1 MKNIDDVNSKDL
13 RTTVKLLNDS
23 GALAEKLGFVGVK
36 KEEMYVSFVTAI
48 ENLPDD
54 KVSLL
59 PEAVVLFYNNNISQ
73 AGEGAPTPAPTPVP
87 TPAPAPTPGPA
98 PTPAPAKVK
107 KEKPKTINKTDL
119 MVSMINQGV
128 AEDKM
133 LVAFTAH
140 YNEKGVTDADFI
152 GRRFK
157 KYKGI
162 AEKEIAKR
170 SPAAAPT
177 PAQ

>member
-54 KVSLL
+54 KVPLL

-73 AGEGAPTPAPTPVP
+73 AGEGAPAPTPA
-87 TPAPAPTPGPA
+87 PAPAPTPGPA
-98 PTPAPAKVK
+98 PTPALAKVK
-107 KEKPKTINKTDL
+107 KEKPKTINKTDF

-170 SPAAAPT
+170 SPGAAPA